1 MNKTTKIIIWVV
13 VAVVVVAGIWYGVSR
28 KPAPVAEKEPVKIGV
43 ILPLTGE
50 AATYGISDRE
60 GMLLAIEKI
69 NAEGGINGRKVR
81 LIVEDSEGD
90 PKGGISA
97 FRKLVEIEGAK
108 VIMTELSS
116 VSMAIAP
123 LVKEKQIVM
132 FSIAG
137 HPELT
142 RQSEFIFRNYPTNTS
157 IGGVTAELVM
167 ERLNLKK
174 AGIMYIN
181 DEWGAS
187 LANAFREKF
196 KGSIKME
203 SFGSNDKD
211 FRTQITKLKAF
222 EPGAILVLGHSNVN
236 LGIALR
242 QIKEL
247 GYNGIILSTLE
258 VSYPEVLETAGEAI
272 NGVIYSDLNIDYENN
287 PVAKEMKEIYV
298 AKYDK
303 EPDLSVAFAYDM
315 TNLLIN
321 AIKKGGYEVGGIKDE
336 LLKTKDFEGVFGKL
350 NINEIGDVE
359 FTLVLKIF
367 RNGKSE
373 LYR

>member
-1 MNKTTKIIIWVV
+1 
-13 VAVVVVAGIWYGVSR
+13 
-28 KPAPVAEKEPVKIGV
+28 
-43 ILPLTGE
+43 
-50 AATYGISDRE
+50 
-60 GMLLAIEKI
+60 
-69 NAEGGINGRKVR
+69 
-81 LIVEDSEGD
+81 
-90 PKGGISA
+90 
-97 FRKLVEIEGAK
+97 
-108 VIMTELSS
+108 
-116 VSMAIAP
+116 
-123 LVKEKQIVM
+123 
-132 FSIAG
+132 
-137 HPELT
+137 
-142 RQSEFIFRNYPTNTS
+142 
-157 IGGVTAELVM
+157 M

>member
-1 MNKTTKIIIWVV
+1 
-13 VAVVVVAGIWYGVSR
+13 GVSR

-97 FRKLVEIEGAK
+97 FRKLVEIEGVK

-222 EPGAILVLGHSNVN
+222 EPEAILVLGHSNVN